1 MKMEMETFFFPGEKK
16 KEDFS
21 IFLLITGQTPPYKL
35 CPSKNGTVERPE
47 KACVMRALRLRNE
60 SGVGAPPSG
69 GPAAWAAVGMAGA
82 APPSSCA
89 SMGSGVSAAETAARM
104 GARSTEG

>member
-35 CPSKNGTVERPE
+35 CPSKNGTV
-47 KACVMRALRLRNE
+47 VLL
-60 SGVGAPPSG
+60 
-69 GPAAWAAVGMAGA
+69 
-82 APPSSCA
+82 
-89 SMGSGVSAAETAARM
+89 
-104 GARSTEG
+104 